1 MKHDEKL
8 KRALEI
14 NRKINQ
20 NKVISD
26 IAAKQM
32 IRADELTDE
41 EKDELVGLYPNYAV
55 DRAYIVGD
63 IINYNGTLYEVI
75 QSHTSQADWKPN
87 EVPALYK
94 KIVPEGVIPEWVEP
108 TGAHDAYMQG
118 DKVIYNGKVYVSVID
133 NNTWSPTAYPQG
145 WELVE

>member
-1 MKHDEKL
+1 MTHEEKL
-8 KRALEI
+8 QRALEI

-20 NKVISD
+20 NKIISD

-41 EKDELVGLYPNYAV
+41 EKAELVGLYPNYAV
-55 DRAYIVGD
+55 GIAYAVGD

-75 QSHTSQADWKPN
+75 QAHTSQADWKPN
-87 EVPALYK
+87 EVPAVYK

-108 TGAHDAYMQG
+108 TGAHDAYMKG
-118 DKVIYNGKVYVSVID
+118 DKVIYENKIYVSVID

-145 WELVE
+145 WKLVE